1 MRRLGRWPGLGR
13 LPEAQH
19 QPWDTDFP
27 EERPQALSQQEEG
40 EEEEEH
46 KP

>member
-1 MRRLGRWPGLGR
+1 MRRLGRWQSLGR
-13 LPEAQH
+13 LAEAQ

-27 EERPQALSQQEEG
+27 EERPQALSQQD